1 MWRCWKPK
9 ERFSLC
15 SELSTRSSAAR
26 GRRLLQ
32 RTSGNSST
40 RTLGELGQ
48 EGEDTARRLCENVQ
62 EGEGPAGCGAFPQ
75 RLIPLDLSGAC
86 GNADCAGGLAGGLR
100 GACGACGNV
109 SVVFRRSNSSLH
121 LLCT

>member
-1 MWRCWKPK
+1 MDCNESTPLLWRCWKPK

-32 RTSGNSST
+32 RTAWNSTT

-62 EGEGPAGCGAFPQ
+62 EGEGPALVAEPS
-75 RLIPLDLSGAC
+75 PSA
-86 GNADCAGGLAGGLR
+86 
-100 GACGACGNV
+100 
-109 SVVFRRSNSSLH
+109 
-121 LLCT
+121 